1 MFNMVLA
8 IVMKRYDSVHAQ
20 LSLKAKTE
28 VTGVGML
35 KQEIK
40 KLMKLM
46 KASSVR
52 EAGTYSTHERRMLTF
67 SLAAVF
73 LCMHCTLPR
82 SLPDE
87 ERRKIHVNDTVTP

>member
-28 VTGVGML
+28 VTGVGMF

-40 KLMKLM
+40 KLLKLM

-52 EAGTYSTHERRMLTF
+52 EAGAYT
-67 SLAAVF
+67 
-73 LCMHCTLPR
+73 
-82 SLPDE
+82 
-87 ERRKIHVNDTVTP
+87 

>member
-28 VTGVGML
+28 VTGVGMF

-40 KLMKLM
+40 KLLKLM
-46 KASSVR
+46 RASSVR
-52 EAGTYSTHERRMLTF
+52 EAGTYT
-67 SLAAVF
+67 
-73 LCMHCTLPR
+73 
-82 SLPDE
+82 
-87 ERRKIHVNDTVTP
+87 

>member
-20 LSLKAKTE
+20 LSLRAKTE
-28 VTGVGML
+28 VTGVGMF

-40 KLMKLM
+40 KLLKLM

-52 EAGTYSTHERRMLTF
+52 EAGTST
-67 SLAAVF
+67 
-73 LCMHCTLPR
+73 
-82 SLPDE
+82 
-87 ERRKIHVNDTVTP
+87 

>member
-20 LSLKAKTE
+20 LSLKATTE

-40 KLMKLM
+40 KLLKLM

-52 EAGTYSTHERRMLTF
+52 EAGAYT
-67 SLAAVF
+67 
-73 LCMHCTLPR
+73 
-82 SLPDE
+82 
-87 ERRKIHVNDTVTP
+87 